1 MSINKELKFTK
12 WYENHVV
19 GKYEDAPYNYFM
31 DDEWFDSLPNDLQ
44 NIIIKAN
51 VIPINKEYLYYDI
64 ILEELE
70 IEIKDLMYD
79 NQNKKIT
86 NEDIQYLLQYLDFC
100 EIRYNEVGEQIANNK
115 F

>member
-19 GKYEDAPYNYFM
+19 DKYEDAPYNYFM

-100 EIRYNEVGEQIANNK
+100 EIRYNEVGKQIANNK

>member
-19 GKYEDAPYNYFM
+19 DKYEDAPYNYFM